1 MEYIQAIG
9 LLVLSQNR
17 LFLAEHNIQIDNPA
31 HEKHNTLIKVE
42 SVECWAR
49 VALLCEIIAVYSTLR
64 SSHAYRLTIERTS
77 E

>member
-1 MEYIQAIG
+1 MQYIQAIG

-31 HEKHNTLIKVE
+31 NEKHNTLIKVE

-49 VALLCEIIAVYSTLR
+49 VALLC
-64 SSHAYRLTIERTS
+64 
-77 E
+77 